1 MSVDGSRRALA
12 AARRNGKV
20 DLLWMTTTT
29 ATPEWPSTLQW
40 SRCAASMLAAPKVTQ
55 HPFLMPP
62 IAPGPTLESIE
73 PFPAKSAQKLSG
85 KEVSIDDT
93 GAPCVCNKV
102 ETSEVVQHK
111 CVPIT
116 NVLEAYG
123 CRSRRIQRTR
133 RRGQWIWYRKTQR
146 TAPGNRRSR
155 KYLRDA
161 STVIGH
167 ESFRKFAK
175 QLRNFRPGIP
185 ACTTVQQSRVVAY
198 SARNYWCIRY
208 WKSNQY

>member
-1 MSVDGSRRALA
+1 MGVGMVTVVVAILIVICGGGFIYKLCTSPCNVCGWFTSCSSCCKKKRQSRLVRDDDNDGDTGVAVHASMESLRGEHARRA
-12 AARRNGKV
+12 
-20 DLLWMTTTT
+20 
-29 ATPEWPSTLQW
+29 Q
-40 SRCAASMLAAPKVTQ
+40 
-55 HPFLMPP
+55 
-62 IAPGPTLESIE
+62 
-73 PFPAKSAQKLSG
+73 G

-123 CRSRRIQRTR
+123 CRSRRIQRTWW
-133 RRGQWIWYRKTQR
+133 RGQWIWYRKTQR